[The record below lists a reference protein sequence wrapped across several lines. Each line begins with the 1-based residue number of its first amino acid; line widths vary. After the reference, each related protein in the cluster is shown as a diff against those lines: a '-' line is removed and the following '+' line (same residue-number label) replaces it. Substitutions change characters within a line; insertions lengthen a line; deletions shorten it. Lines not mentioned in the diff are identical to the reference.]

1 MTTYLAEYV
10 GLVMGDQIAW
20 IATAL
25 VIYTTILTLRDAV
38 RAALSWYRDR
48 E

>member
-1 MTTYLAEYV
+1 MTGFAEFV
-10 GLVMGDQIAW
+10 WATMGDALTW
-20 IATAL
+20 TATAL

-38 RAALSWYRDR
+38 TAASRWYRDR